1 MNQPTQAILQKYG
14 ISPTPNPPQAVSGNA
29 QVRNINSSTVNNQV
43 NNKIIIIQPQIPIAQ
58 PNIQLRDTQGEG
70 LRNWISN
77 QFKAQQQ
84 KYQEENNFYKKY
96 GERITDGIQRV
107 TRSVTNAT
115 ERFAENMN
123 PQKLS
128 RTMTDSKKVLVM
140 MFLATLATKFIGPL
154 SKRIDKLYKWF
165 VGDGNKAKGFIE
177 KFKETV
183 FPDNKE
189 NGILGKLKK
198 GISYGLSLLK
208 GYAKLAIEDRVR
220 ALSELRE
227 HDLKDVSLFDISE
240 IPSML
245 LKVFAALIGGSK
257 GLGFIKTRSAGRKIK
272 KKVLEMYTK
281 WGSNLKNDFD
291 SLGNVKNEQNSVY
304 RVQKKIE
311 SLIND
316 VFKSRFTLDVPTVQI
331 LSLLEALTGAIFTCY
346 QYDDK
351 LVRGTIINNA
361 KNFLT
366 LLGYYG
372 DEISQLFEK
381 EYIVDIKSIVKDR
394 NNSTVA
400 TGNQVI
406 TEEGWKVMAI
416 FFNAERISVS
426 DRNYYSTF
434 EKRITERW
442 KAYWKEELAGDEKA
456 ISLLDKVKLID
467 TKQQFYKDEA
477 NQLRRAWDFNDELEA
492 ARQSDREI
500 FENENQEALSF
511 FRGLRDKI
519 GGMDEES
526 LEDIN
531 QFNENNYQE
540 VVDGE
545 FNTELAA
552 QEVRKLSLKRF
563 DKNHNIVCR
572 KPENESSGHCAMHV
586 RMAIEKG
593 GVDLSGHPSS
603 AYEYMTFL
611 PKKGF
616 KLIHSGRKRDLEN
629 PDVYPF
635 SNDLKKGDVVV
646 FNRTATHPDG
656 HIAIYDGQNW
666 YADYRHGT
674 WHGLSDRGFNEFG
687 VFRFTSSKSPQGNLD
702 EARAAIKEQ
711 STNKESIKE
720 LVQARYY
727 KKTDTLPE
735 SAAPS
740 GLTSTTT
747 FQQKNLGKT
756 ITPSTPSTRT
766 TSKQSTG
773 KLSEA
778 NPDSHVST
786 YGEPVEDLAVAAN
799 PEIKVNT
806 YARKGTT
813 QQKMLHHTMIASYT
827 NGIKTD

>member
-58 PNIQLRDTQGEG
+58 PNIQLKDTQGES

-84 KYQEENNFYKKY
+84 KYQEENNYYKKY

-107 TRSVTNAT
+107 TRSITSAT

-128 RTMTDSKKVLVM
+128 QTMTDSKKVLVM
-140 MFLATLATKFIGPL
+140 MFLAILATKFIGPL
-154 SKRIDKLYKWF
+154 SRRIDKFYKWF
-165 VGDGNKAKGFIE
+165 TGDGNKVKGFVE
-177 KFKETV
+177 KFKEIF

-189 NGILGKLKK
+189 DGILGKLKK
-198 GISYGLSLLK
+198 GIGYGLSLLK
-208 GYAKLAIEDRVR
+208 GYVKLAIDDRVR
-220 ALSELRE
+220 ALSELRQ
-227 HDLKDVSLFDISE
+227 HDLKDISFDISE

-257 GLGFIKTRSAGRKIK
+257 GLGFVKTRAAGRKLK
-272 KKVLEMYTK
+272 KKILENFKKY
-281 WGSNLKNDFD
+281 GGLKNDFD

-311 SLIND
+311 SLIQDAFKKYTRID
-316 VFKSRFTLDVPTVQI
+316 VSISHI
-331 LSLLEALTGAIFTCY
+331 LSLLEALTGAVFTCY

-351 LVRGTIINNA
+351 LVRGTLINNA

-366 LLGYYG
+366 LLGYYE

-381 EYIVDIKSIVKDR
+381 EYIVDIKSIVEDR
-394 NNSTVA
+394 NNSTKA

-406 TEEGWKVMAI
+406 TEEGWKVMAV
-416 FFNAERISVS
+416 FFNAERVSVS
-426 DRNYYSTF
+426 DRNYYDTF
-434 EKRITERW
+434 EKRLIERW
-442 KAYWKEELAGDEKA
+442 KAFWKEKLAGNEKA
-456 ISLLDKVKLID
+456 ISIVDQAKLID
-467 TKQQFYKDEA
+467 PRKEFIKDELG
-477 NQLRRAWDFNDELEA
+477 QLRRAWDFNDELEA

-500 FENENQEALSF
+500 FEHENQEALNF
-511 FRGLRDKI
+511 FRGVKNEAF
-519 GGMDEES
+519 GDEDTEN
-526 LEDIN
+526 LEEVD

-540 VVDGE
+540 VEDGE

-552 QEVRKLSLKRF
+552 QEVRKLSFKKF
-563 DKNHNIVCR
+563 DKNHNVVCR
-572 KPENESSGHCAMHV
+572 KPENQSSGHCAMHV

-593 GVDLSGHPSS
+593 GVDLDGHPAS

-629 PDVYPF
+629 PNVYPF

-666 YADYRHGT
+666 YADYKHGT
-674 WHGLSDRGFNEFG
+674 WHGLGDKGFDQFG
-687 VFRFTSSKSPQGNLD
+687 VFRFTSTKSPQGKLE
-702 EARAAIKEQ
+702 EAQAASKEQ
-711 STNKESIKE
+711 PTNKEARKE
-720 LVQARYY
+720 LAEAMYY

-740 GLTSTTT
+740 GTTSTTT
-747 FQQKNLGKT
+747 KKNLGKT
-756 ITPSTPSTRT
+756 TTTPSTPSTKT
-766 TSKQSTG
+766 TSKQQSTG

-778 NPDSHVST
+778 NPDSHVAT
-786 YGEPVEDLAVAAN
+786 YGESVEDLALVAN

-813 QQKMLHHTMIASYT
+813 QQRMLHHTMRASYVS
-827 NGIKTD
+827 GIKTD